1 MKQEIII
8 LNVKRTEPFVHE
20 ILNAAIHYAVDKHSG
35 AFRKGTII
43 PYIVHP
49 LEVMNLLVQMGADMT
64 LMAAGVLHDT
74 VEDTEATIEEIAEKF
89 GQGVADLVASH
100 TEQDKSLPWRE
111 RKEIALA
118 HLAKANKR
126 EQMLV
131 LADKLSNIE
140 AMARDFDEIGDALW
154 ERFNKG
160 REEQEW
166 YYREAVKA
174 LSKLG
179 KEPDVMNYYHRF
191 VSAVDYVFDPANSAN
206 YFFTQLEG
214 LMDVSKVD
222 SALLN
227 LKLMA
232 ENGHIGAM
240 IALAEAY
247 QGTPAVNED
256 LAESFKWWK
265 KAAATGHPGSQYN
278 FGKCFENGKGT
289 EVDKRQA
296 LGWYLKAAE
305 QGFVEAMNDIGIY
318 YAEGIVVEQDA
329 KEAFF
334 WFEKASVEGNY
345 PGALYNLARCYEIGF
360 GTEVNKEEAKRL
372 IAIADDLLAKEQGER
387 DWKVDSEKENIEEI
401 YN

>member
-1 MKQEIII
+1 MAKEIILTQEELEENCLLESGI
-8 LNVKRTEPFVHE
+8 
-20 ILNAAIHYAVDKHSG
+20 INAMLWHDG
-35 AFRKGTII
+35 QLRKGTNL

-49 LEVMNLLVQMGADMT
+49 LEVMNILLQMGADKK
-64 LMAAGVLHDT
+64 LMIAGVLHDT
-74 VEDTEATIEEIAEKF
+74 VEDTEAALEDIEEIF
-89 GQGVADLVASH
+89 GKEIADLVASH
-100 TEQDKSLPWRE
+100 TEMDKSLPWRE
-111 RKEIALA
+111 RKEIALE
-118 HLAKANKR
+118 HLAKASKR

-140 AMARDFDEIGDALW
+140 AMVRDFDKLGDELW
-154 ERFNKG
+154 ERFNQGK
-160 REEQEW
+160 EQQEW

-174 LSKLG
+174 LAPL
-179 KEPDVMNYYHRF
+179 KEDYELAYFYYRLEG
-191 VSAVDYVFDPANSAN
+191 AVDYLFDPQNSAN
-206 YFFTQLEG
+206 YFYKQLEG
-214 LMDVSKVD
+214 VMDVSKVD

-227 LKLMA
+227 LKRMA
-232 ENGHIGAM
+232 EHGHIGAM
-240 IALAEAY
+240 VALAEAY
-247 QGTPAVNED
+247 QGTPAVAED

-265 KAAATGHPGSQYN
+265 KAAGTGHPASQYN

-318 YAEGIVVEQDA
+318 YAEGTVVEQDA

-334 WFEKASVEGNY
+334 WFEKASIEGNY

-360 GTEVNKEEAKRL
+360 GTEVDKEKAEKLVAF
-372 IAIADDLLAKEQGER
+372 ADELLAKEDDER
-387 DWKVDSEKENIEEI
+387 DWKIDREKENIEEI